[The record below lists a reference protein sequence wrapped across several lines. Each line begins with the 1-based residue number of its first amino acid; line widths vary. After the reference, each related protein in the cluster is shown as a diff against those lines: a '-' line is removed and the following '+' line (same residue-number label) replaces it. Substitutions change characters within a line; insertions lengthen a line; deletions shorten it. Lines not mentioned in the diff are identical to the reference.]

1 MDRLKANRAGTQ
13 RVVRVTLLYL
23 FVLAVIYGGFV
34 LYDQGAPGGTS
45 PGTQTALVEFGV
57 VALVMGLAG
66 ALLTLS
72 PAPRAVEVSA
82 DRIVVVGRWGRTAEW
97 TPLSQV
103 TIRVVRR
110 YPAGLLSEEGVD
122 SVEVIAARRRVRSY
136 LIETGLL
143 PETAPGTTAG

>member
-1 MDRLKANRAGTQ
+1 
-13 RVVRVTLLYL
+13 VVRVTLLYVL
-23 FVLAVIYGGFV
+23 VLLAVYLGFV

-45 PGTQTALVEFGV
+45 PGTQTALVEFGG
-57 VALVMGLAG
+57 VALVVGLAG

-72 PAPRAVEVSA
+72 PAPRAVGVAA
-82 DRIVVVGRWGRTAEW
+82 DRIVVVGRWGRKAEW

-110 YPAGLLSEEGVD
+110 YPAGLLSHQGVD

-143 PETAPGTTAG
+143 PEISPALGAG